1 MVGLRC
7 SLGRPCKAVFQ
18 CLYNAPPFSAPPK
31 ANHSIT
37 APALVH
43 RMLAAVQR
51 GGRAQA
57 AHGRAD
63 MGVGDGQPQAVGR
76 IGAGQRRQGQQ
87 TAHPLPLL
95 AARPWPTTAFF
106 ICSAVYSATGK
117 WLATKAVI
125 QAPRAWPSSRV
136 DCGLTLTNTIST
148 AAASGW

>member
-1 MVGLRC
+1 MSMALQ
-7 SLGRPCKAVFQ
+7 P
-18 CLYNAPPFSAPPK
+18 PPFFSPPPTH
-31 ANHSIT
+31 HSIP

-76 IGAGQRRQGQQ
+76 VGAGQRRQGAQ
-87 TAHPLPLL
+87 TAHHLLP
-95 AARPWPTTAFF
+95 TAFF
-106 ICSAVYSATGK
+106 ICSVVYSATGK
-117 WLATKAVI
+117 WLATRAVI

-148 AAASGW
+148 AAA